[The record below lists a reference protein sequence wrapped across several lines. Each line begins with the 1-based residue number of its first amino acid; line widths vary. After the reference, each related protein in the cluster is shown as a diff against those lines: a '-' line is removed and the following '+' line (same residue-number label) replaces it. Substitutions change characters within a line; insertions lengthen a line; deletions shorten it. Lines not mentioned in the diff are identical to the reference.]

1 VYYGYRFFS
10 TPCKWRF
17 LKEVQI
23 MATDGPTPPPCNDKI
38 YNNGEGVCTLSG
50 ASNAIENWV
59 KAVAKKANAKVDWH
73 YSG

>member
-1 VYYGYRFFS
+1 
-10 TPCKWRF
+10 
-17 LKEVQI
+17 